1 MRNATAHEITT
12 ASSSK
17 DFGLET
23 LLEGYRFYVAEDAET
38 FARALEVRREV
49 YVENFGYDVPVPDE
63 YDYRS
68 WLLVA
73 EHVESG
79 EIVGTM
85 RLTPRAFGPVETE
98 EYFELPEDLDREDA
112 IEISRFAI
120 LAAHRKTRT
129 FLPVVSVG
137 LFKLCY
143 ELAMLVGAERQIVC
157 TKAEKLWSYMS
168 MGFQS
173 TGIKKG
179 YEKLNGTEHELL
191 FHDFSGIAQ
200 GAMGSNPFADLCCA
214 DNIDEVIVPTDVPL
228 LGLVD
233 EPAPE
238 YRIAVGA

>member
-12 ASSSK
+12 ASSSN

-38 FARALEVRREV
+38 FARALDVRREV

-63 YDYRS
+63 YDHRS

-98 EYFELPEDLDREDA
+98 EYFALPGDLDREDA

-168 MGFQS
+168 MGFHS
-173 TGIKKG
+173 TGIKKA

-191 FHDFSGIAQ
+191 CHDFSGIAQ
-200 GAMGSNPFADLCCA
+200 GSMGSNPFADLCCS
-214 DNIDEVIVPTDVPL
+214 DNLDEVIVPTEIPP

>member
-1 MRNATAHEITT
+1 MRTATAHETT
-12 ASSSK
+12 TQETT
-17 DFGLET
+17 DFGLTT

-38 FARALEVRREV
+38 FARALDVRREV

-63 YDYRS
+63 YDHRS

-85 RLTPRAFGPVETE
+85 RATPRNFGPIEAE
-98 EYFELPEDLDREDA
+98 EYFTLPSDLDRADT

-120 LAAHRKTRT
+120 LAGHRKTRT

-137 LFKLCY
+137 LFKLVY
-143 ELAMLVGAERQIVC
+143 ELAMVVGAERQVVC
-157 TKAEKLWSYMS
+157 TKAERLWSYVS

-173 TGIKKG
+173 TGITTA
-179 YEKLNGTEHELL
+179 YEKLNNTEHELL
-191 FHDFSGIAQ
+191 WHDFSAILSDGAIA
-200 GAMGSNPFADLCCA
+200 GNPFEQLSALQL
-214 DNIDEVIVPTDVPL
+214 DEVITPSAMPP

-233 EPAPE
+233 APAPE